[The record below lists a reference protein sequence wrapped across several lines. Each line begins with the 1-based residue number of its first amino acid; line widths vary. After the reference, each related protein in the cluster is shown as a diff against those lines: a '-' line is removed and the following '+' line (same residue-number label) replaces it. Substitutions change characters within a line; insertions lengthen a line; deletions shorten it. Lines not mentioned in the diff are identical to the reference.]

1 MSKRQREGERERQQA
16 SVRARE
22 SQRASKRERKRENAR
37 ARERVREKASVL
49 PTYQAPHSPAPRSIS
64 AGRERCAARSCP
76 HDFFQVRPVIAC
88 IACMRPHTHTH
99 THTHCKQS
107 KRQVSSPRR
116 PHAAPPSTVLHCR
129 VSVGERR
136 GARCC
141 GEGGVRVGRS
151 RCAWRGGGLRPSSRR
166 RARVLA
172 GVSRGLECSAC
183 DGLTSVRPC
192 AGGLFSPPA
201 ACIDG

>member
-1 MSKRQREGERERQQA
+1 M
-16 SVRARE
+16 RARE
-22 SQRASKRERKRENAR
+22 SQRASKRERERENAR
-37 ARERVREKASVL
+37 ARESVREKASVL
-49 PTYQAPHSPAPRSIS
+49 PPVHIRHRTAPRPGASLQGGSDVQRGRDRTIS
-64 AGRERCAARSCP
+64 
-76 HDFFQVRPVIAC
+76 QVRPVIAC

-141 GEGGVRVGRS
+141 CAGGVRVGRS
-151 RCAWRGGGLRPSSRR
+151 RCARRGGGLRSSARR
-166 RARVLA
+166 RARVRA
-172 GVSRGLECSAC
+172 RVSSGLQCSAC
-183 DGLTSVRPC
+183 TGLTSVRPC

-201 ACIDG
+201 CIDG